1 MKKLIFIIPLL
12 IFSCSSDDDSS
23 SNESNSPTDFFGNHI
38 GLWKTTIEG
47 SIDILIDVDSNGLS
61 TYNKL
66 STENCYNFVT
76 PISGGTTEVVSNNSE
91 EYLYETVNIPAENV
105 FSADDLD
112 FVNDLGYN
120 YVDIAGAYLHT
131 TDQIISYSEGIYGA
145 NSNVELL
152 TVTGNMGKQ
161 TSSSFNL
168 CDD

>member
-1 MKKLIFIIPLL
+1 MA
-12 IFSCSSDDDSS
+12 
-23 SNESNSPTDFFGNHI
+23 T
-38 GLWKTTIEG
+38 
-47 SIDILIDVDSNGLS
+47 SIKFYIKITKRVKEKQS
-61 TYNKL
+61 Y
-66 STENCYNFVT
+66 
-76 PISGGTTEVVSNNSE
+76 PIYLRVVHNNSE

-112 FVNDLGYN
+112 YVNDLGYN

-161 TSSSFNL
+161 TSSTFNL